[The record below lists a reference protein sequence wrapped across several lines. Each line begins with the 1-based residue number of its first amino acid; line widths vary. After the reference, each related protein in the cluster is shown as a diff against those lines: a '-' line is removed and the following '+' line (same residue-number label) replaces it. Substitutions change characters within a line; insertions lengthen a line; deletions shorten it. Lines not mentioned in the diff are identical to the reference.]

1 MSKVLKVENGN
12 YSVKVEAG
20 QNIILD
26 TARGTTTGSPAKPAG
41 TVIVRGSL
49 EVEGTTTTVE
59 SNNTVIADNV
69 ILLNSGETGAGI
81 SIANNREA
89 GIEIERGTLDN
100 AKILFDE
107 TIAWSLG
114 ATSSTG
120 TFKLINS
127 AAQILPLHTNGIKSA
142 GKLYV
147 DTGSDVISVTNTTN
161 YEEGIF
167 TYTGSNIVDGGG
179 GVVQDDDNIPNTKAV
194 VDYVSYALTT
204 LGVADNIA
212 EGDTKVEVQDFSVTG
227 TPSKMLVNIDG
238 TERFAVYDN
247 RLEFASI
254 RLSGNKISVL
264 DSNADLELEAAGTG
278 SVVVNDILNLME
290 TPGVDDA
297 SVDPGAPTEG
307 IKLYSKTQ
315 GSGNTGLFFVNK
327 SSTSDEIISHNR
339 ALVYSM
345 IF

>member
-1 MSKVLKVENGN
+1 M
-12 YSVKVEAG
+12 
-20 QNIILD
+20 
-26 TARGTTTGSPAKPAG
+26 
-41 TVIVRGSL
+41 
-49 EVEGTTTTVE
+49 
-59 SNNTVIADNV
+59 
-69 ILLNSGETGAGI
+69 
-81 SIANNREA
+81 
-89 GIEIERGTLDN
+89 
-100 AKILFDE
+100 FDE

-127 AAQILPLHTNGIKSA
+127 AAQILPLHTNGIKTT

-194 VDYVSYALTT
+194 VDYVTYALTT
-204 LGVADNIA
+204 LGTSDNIA

-227 TPSKMLVNIDG
+227 APSKMLVNIDG

-254 RLSGNKISVL
+254 RLSGNTISVL
-264 DSNADLELEAAGTG
+264 DSNADLKLEAAGTG

-297 SVDPGAPTEG
+297 SVDPSAPTEG
-307 IKLYSKTQ
+307 VKLYSKTQ
-315 GSGNTGLFFVNK
+315 GSGSTGLFFVNK
-327 SSTSDEIISHNR
+327 SSTSDEIISQNR

>member
-12 YSVKVEAG
+12 YTVKVEAG
-20 QNIILD
+20 QTIILD
-26 TARGTTTGSPAKPAG
+26 TARGTTTGSPSQPAG

-81 SIANNREA
+81 SISNNREA

-127 AAQILPLHTNGIKSA
+127 AAQILPLHTNGIKCV

-147 DTGSDVISVTNTTN
+147 DTG
-161 YEEGIF
+161 
-167 TYTGSNIVDGGG
+167 
-179 GVVQDDDNIPNTKAV
+179 
-194 VDYVSYALTT
+194 
-204 LGVADNIA
+204 
-212 EGDTKVEVQDFSVTG
+212 
-227 TPSKMLVNIDG
+227 
-238 TERFAVYDN
+238 
-247 RLEFASI
+247 
-254 RLSGNKISVL
+254 
-264 DSNADLELEAAGTG
+264 
-278 SVVVNDILNLME
+278 
-290 TPGVDDA
+290 
-297 SVDPGAPTEG
+297 
-307 IKLYSKTQ
+307 
-315 GSGNTGLFFVNK
+315 
-327 SSTSDEIISHNR
+327 
-339 ALVYSM
+339 
-345 IF
+345 